1 MNERLSAAAVH
12 LLTAT
17 GAAFALL
24 ALIAAAHGDWQWMF
38 IWLGVALIVDTI
50 DGPLA
55 RRVGVTRVLP
65 RWSGERLDLIVD
77 FLTYTAVPAFALS
90 QADLLPEAYRLPAG
104 IAVMMSSLFHM
115 ADQDSKTKEGYF
127 VGFPAIWNVV
137 CLYLFAFMPH
147 PFVSLA
153 IVTVFVVLD
162 LRADPLRAPVSRG
175 GAARLQRGC
184 HRPVA
189 RGGDRRGR
197 QSLSLAALG
206 EGASGGNRLM
216 PYWGR
221 RHSFAGPKE
230 GIVTVRSERGT
241 PLDLYAISPDLGA
254 GRLIPPKRN

>member
-1 MNERLSAAAVH
+1 MRKRLSAAAVH

-24 ALIAAAHGDWQWMF
+24 ALIAAARADWQWMF

-55 RRVGVTRVLP
+55 RHVGVMRVLP

-104 IAVMMSSLFHM
+104 IAVMLSSLFHM

-137 CLYLFAFMPH
+137 CLYLFAFMPQ
-147 PFVSLA
+147 PYVSLA
-153 IVTVFVVLD
+153 VVAFLVVLTFVPILCVHPFRVTG
-162 LRADPLRAPVSRG
+162 LRGFSVAITALWVVAAIGAVANSFPSPLWVRVLLLTTAAGLTGV
-175 GAARLQRGC
+175 GA
-184 HRPVA
+184 
-189 RGGDRRGR
+189 
-197 QSLSLAALG
+197 
-206 EGASGGNRLM
+206 
-216 PYWGR
+216 
-221 RHSFAGPKE
+221 
-230 GIVTVRSERGT
+230 VRS
-241 PLDLYAISPDLGA
+241 LHNKKAL
-254 GRLIPPKRN
+254 